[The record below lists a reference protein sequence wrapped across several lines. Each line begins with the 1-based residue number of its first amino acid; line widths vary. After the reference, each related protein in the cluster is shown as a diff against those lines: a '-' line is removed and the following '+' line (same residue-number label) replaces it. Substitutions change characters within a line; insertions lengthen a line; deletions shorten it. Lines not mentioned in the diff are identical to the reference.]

1 MDAVN
6 RLLNLEFHRLSVFRA
21 SDGMICVEYDGAWIS
36 DGVTLTGTCGRGR
49 TFEEACDNYLSKIS
63 GNKLVFERIDGER
76 EEVIVL

>member
-6 RLLNLEFHRLSVFRA
+6 RLLNLEFHRLAVYRVA
-21 SDGMICVEYDGAWIS
+21 DGMIGVEYEGAWIS

-49 TFEEACDNYLSKIS
+49 TFEEACANYLAMIS
-63 GNKLVFERIDGER
+63 GKKLVFERTGGKR